1 MNKEEVIKKWQSAL
15 FGFENYLKIDKS
27 LSKNSIAAY
36 ITDINVLAD
45 YMTEEHNLLPDNI
58 DRDSLNDFF
67 VYLSESKQIQLISQ
81 VRYRSSI
88 NAFYKYLIYVNITDT
103 NPLGLTESPKI
114 GRKIPQVLSFEE
126 IEAMEDSIV
135 VGDTTKGLS
144 VGARDVCILEFL
156 YSCGLRVSE
165 LVNLQMENLHLEEDY
180 IIVKGKGNKER
191 LIPINIYA
199 KTKFQRYIQDYRS
212 FLRIPPQ
219 EESYVFLNQR
229 GKHLSRMWIFNIVK
243 KAAADAGVQKEIS
256 PHTLRHSFA
265 THLLYGG
272 ADLPSIQAMLGH
284 SSITT
289 TEIYT
294 HIDTSFLMETLQS
307 FHPRYKNSD

>member
-58 DRDSLNDFF
+58 DSDSLNDFF

-114 GRKIPQVLSFEE
+114 GRKIPQ
-126 IEAMEDSIV
+126 